1 MALGQ
6 SGREKSPHPRLAGIA
21 RWLAS
26 ALFSAARLP
35 GMAGMSVT
43 RRRPAAR
50 LRAATLIASATLA
63 DVCAAHA
70 GTANPLRFAHGFLC
84 TTDPEAATT
93 VPGWSTVAGSPALR
107 CADSLHAS
115 WPGKRPPRVVVAS
128 GPYGASAL
136 ERVLPLR
143 TRAAAHPRL
152 RLSASFAAWG
162 GRSAREALSA
172 VFLGTSGQ
180 PLGPAMVLRGP
191 RAARS
196 NGPPRFEPRSVA
208 RNIPHGA
215 VALELRLTLDG
226 KADVASSYVAA
237 MRLNVF
243 PSIGFPPP
251 APPVAHVPR
260 FAHVFLIMMENTN
273 YGQVI
278 GDWKDAPCI
287 NSLLARG
294 ALLAN
299 YQGVYHPSD
308 ENYLAIAGGATFVEG
323 PVYFPDIH
331 VDAGNLGD
339 LLQASGKTWKAYE
352 EGMGTPCNTSTR
364 YDRNYEPDDAPF
376 ILFTD
381 IQDDPARCRAHLVG
395 MRQWP
400 QDLKRIATTPAFA
413 WLAADDY
420 NDGEMPGNG
429 SPASLR
435 VQNAWLA
442 RTLGPL
448 FKSPAWR
455 SQKSLLILTWDES
468 DTTAHNHI
476 ATIVAGSR
484 RTVKSGYISRVP
496 YDHYSTART
505 IEAALGLPAMTS
517 NDEYARPFNDVF
529 VRR

>member
-1 MALGQ
+1 MA
-6 SGREKSPHPRLAGIA
+6 RERSAQGKPSPSRLAVGA
-21 RWLAS
+21 RGFAPVRLGPALRRGGAGLCAARRGLA
-26 ALFSAARLP
+26 ACLPAAMLIVSAA
-35 GMAGMSVT
+35 
-43 RRRPAAR
+43 
-50 LRAATLIASATLA
+50 LA

-70 GTANPLRFAHGFLC
+70 ATANSLRFAHAFLC

-93 VPGWSTVAGSPALR
+93 VPGWRTLAGSPALR

-115 WPGKRPPRVVVAS
+115 WPWKRPPRVVIAS

-143 TRAAAHPRL
+143 IGAAAHPRL

-162 GRSAREALSA
+162 GRSARAVLSA
-172 VFLGTSGQ
+172 VFLGASGQ
-180 PLGPAMVLRGP
+180 TLGPAIVLRGP
-191 RAARS
+191 RAARGS
-196 NGPPRFEPRSVA
+196 GPPRFESRSGA
-208 RNIPHGA
+208 QNIPGGS
-215 VALELRLTLDG
+215 VALELRVALNG
-226 KADVASSYVAA
+226 KSDVADSYVAA
-237 MRLNVF
+237 MRLKVS
-243 PSIGFPPP
+243 PPMGFPPP

-260 FAHVFLIMMENTN
+260 FEHVFLIMMENTN
-273 YGQVI
+273 YGQVV
-278 GDWKDAPCI
+278 GDWKDAPYI
-287 NSLLARG
+287 NSLAARG

-323 PVYFPDIH
+323 AVYFPDIH

-339 LLQASGKTWKAYE
+339 LLQASGQTWKAYE

-400 QDLKRIATTPAFA
+400 QDLRRIATTPAFA

-420 NDGEMPGNG
+420 HDGEMPGNG

-435 VQNAWLA
+435 VQNAWLR

-448 FKSPAWR
+448 FKSPAWGD
-455 SQKSLLILTWDES
+455 QKSLLILTWDES

-505 IEAALGLPAMTS
+505 LEAALGLPAMTS

>member
-1 MALGQ
+1 MALERSAQG
-6 SGREKSPHPRLAGIA
+6 KSAHPRLAVGA
-21 RWLAS
+21 RRFSPVLFRPALLRGS
-26 ALFSAARLP
+26 AGLCVALRGLAARLP
-35 GMAGMSVT
+35 
-43 RRRPAAR
+43 AAM
-50 LRAATLIASATLA
+50 LIVSGALA

-70 GTANPLRFAHGFLC
+70 GTANPLRFAHAFLC
-84 TTDPEAATT
+84 TADPEAATT
-93 VPGWSTVAGSPALR
+93 VPGWITVAGSPALR
-107 CADSLHAS
+107 CAESLHAS
-115 WPGKRPPRVVVAS
+115 WRGERPPRVVIAS
-128 GPYGASAL
+128 GPYGASTL

-143 TRAAAHPRL
+143 TGAAVHPRL

-162 GRSAREALSA
+162 GRSAQGVLSA
-172 VFLGTSGQ
+172 VFLGASGR
-180 PLGPAMVLRGP
+180 PLGPEIVLRGP
-191 RAARS
+191 RAAGS
-196 NGPPRFEPRSVA
+196 NALPRFAPRSVA
-208 RNIPHGA
+208 RSIPGGA
-215 VALELRLTLDG
+215 VALELRLALDG
-226 KADVASSYVAA
+226 KTDVADSYVAA
-237 MRLNVF
+237 MRLKVSPPMEF
-243 PSIGFPPP
+243 APP

-260 FAHVFLIMMENTN
+260 FEHVFLIMMENTN

-278 GDWKDAPCI
+278 GDWKDAPYI
-287 NSLLARG
+287 NSLAARG

-331 VDAGNLGD
+331 VDARNLGD
-339 LLQASGKTWKAYE
+339 LLQASGNTWKAYE

-381 IQDDPARCRAHLVG
+381 VQDDPARCRAHLFG

-400 QDLKRIATTPAFA
+400 RDLKRIATTPAFA

-435 VQNAWLA
+435 VQNAWLR

-455 SQKSLLILTWDES
+455 EQKSLLILTWDES

-476 ATIVAGSR
+476 ATIVLGSR
-484 RTVKSGYISRVP
+484 GTVKSGYVSRVR

-505 IEAALGLPAMTS
+505 IEAALGLPGMTS